1 MNCMHQFAFHEYLFK
16 EKMSLLSVYGFSFV
30 RGKGQFTIYGG
41 GWAGENEG
49 VGARSIQGTKRGGY
63 HEIHKQ
69 MWLCTSQAFVDCS
82 TICTMMLL
90 LNIKIR
96 LGKGYVLFQI
106 KLRGIISFFHLND
119 SNKLVKG

>member
-1 MNCMHQFAFHEYLFK
+1 MASVPLEVKGLFI
-16 EKMSLLSVYGFSFV
+16 
-30 RGKGQFTIYGG
+30 IYGG
-41 GWAGENEG
+41 GWAGKIEG
-49 VGARSIQGTKRGGY
+49 GRARSIQETRRGGY

-69 MWLCTSQAFVDCS
+69 LWLCTSQAFVGRS
-82 TICTMMLL
+82 TICTMLLL

-119 SNKLVKG
+119 SNKLVKGYF